1 MHSLDVAVAAGQVA
15 CIVSVCLLATLVFPA
30 KRVNWLRCRLGC
42 RLRWAQGTML
52 GGCHIHLPRSPP
64 PTRRDGF
71 GSFWPFVKQWDFLLH
86 TVQQSITAV
95 TLNSPLYEKSTPCD
109 VAYSQFLG
117 IFVLITRCCCFLLCI
132 WLDITA
138 GVVILLFPGI
148 CRVVENPRSSGKWN
162 IFLSKPQVFC
172 SLNKS
177 YGHWPAVYCC
187 SCWWG
192 LWLLVH

>member
-42 RLRWAQGTML
+42 RLRWAQGTVL
-52 GGCHIHLPRSPP
+52 GFCHIHLPPSP

-86 TVQQSITAV
+86 SVQQSITAV

-117 IFVLITRCCCFLLCI
+117 IFVLITRCCCFFTVYVTWYHCRCG
-132 WLDITA
+132 DF
-138 GVVILLFPGI
+138 VVSRHMSCCGESKIFWQMEHIFEQTTGIL
-148 CRVVENPRSSGKWN
+148 
-162 IFLSKPQVFC
+162 
-172 SLNKS
+172 
-177 YGHWPAVYCC
+177 
-187 SCWWG
+187 
-192 LWLLVH
+192 